1 MEVFSRIVVI
11 LVVLSVPFS
20 PFCLTSLFFH
30 FLGFPFGGDLSFILS
45 VYYGSLY
52 SVFTRILY
60 SGEKN
65 YRIIIMNQ

>member
-1 MEVFSRIVVI
+1 MNGKGTGDIFGALWSSQVFSRIVVI

-45 VYYGSLY
+45 VYYGSLH
-52 SVFTRILY
+52 SI
-60 SGEKN
+60 
-65 YRIIIMNQ
+65 Q